1 MSEHSIGVNVNEMN
15 SDTRVSMNI
24 VIAKG
29 AMKSP
34 TRVFITAKGKS
45 TTTLVTALARTAMKT
60 SLAPRRAASLGSPN
74 SSSLLMIASRTT
86 IELVTRIPT
95 ESPIAIRVEVF
106 SV

>member
-1 MSEHSIGVNVNEMN
+1 MGVSVKEMK
-15 SDTRVSMNI
+15 SDTKVRMNI
-24 VIAKG
+24 VIARG

-34 TRVFITAKGKS
+34 TRVFITASGKS

-74 SSSLLMIASRTT
+74 SSSRLMIASRTT

-95 ESPIAIRVEVF
+95 ERPIAMRVEVF